1 MSLLAFQKMH
11 TSLKFHVS
19 RHMALRLA
27 ERKISLEYVKTVVRY
42 ATMKRNCSKARIV
55 ARLNALQKAD
65 GNRILTV
72 IAEIKQ
78 NDCWLATAY
87 YED

>member
-1 MSLLAFQKMH
+1 
-11 TSLKFHVS
+11 
-19 RHMALRLA
+19 MALRLA

-42 ATMKRNCSKARIV
+42 ANDEKKLQQGTHSGALKRFTKS
-55 ARLNALQKAD
+55 D

>member
-1 MSLLAFQKMH
+1 
-11 TSLKFHVS
+11 
-19 RHMALRLA
+19 MALRLA
-27 ERKISLEYVKTVVRY
+27 ERKISLEYVKNVVRY
-42 ATMKRNCSKARIV
+42 ATDEKKLQQGTHSGALKRFTKS
-55 ARLNALQKAD
+55 D

-72 IAEIKQ
+72 IGEIKQ